1 MGREPAAREDGRGE
15 PRGLARAHRC
25 ACAEARGVASGRK
38 GSEVNGF
45 RLGAKS
51 EENLAGVDERL
62 VACVRYAIACTEQ
75 DFGVFEG
82 LRSVE
87 RQKKLV
93 LSGASRTMKSYH
105 LTGEAVD
112 LVPYVDG
119 RLQWQMP
126 LCNRIAAAMREA
138 SVKLDVPLVWGRV
151 WDRRLGQL
159 DPDKLEPAHAA
170 YVERYQRAN
179 GVARFPLDDGPHFQ
193 LVRGE
198 GAL

>member
-1 MGREPAAREDGRGE
+1 MNR
-15 PRGLARAHRC
+15 
-25 ACAEARGVASGRK
+25 
-38 GSEVNGF
+38 F

-51 EENLAGVDERL
+51 EEALAGVNTRL

-93 LSGASRTMKSYH
+93 ASGASRTMKSLH
-105 LTGEAVD
+105 LTGDAVD

-126 LCNRIAAAMREA
+126 LCNKIAEAMREA
-138 SVKLDVPLVWGRV
+138 SYRLGVQLTWGRV

-159 DPDKLEPAHAA
+159 DPDKLELAHAA
-170 YVERYQRAN
+170 YVERYQRVN